1 MLLEIAR
8 EVGLRREAQS
18 QGDVLQRAIGRGEK
32 SCYLVDDALVD
43 DSLGRAIGNAT
54 RDLSQIACTHVEL
67 LSIKGHIGITVVIAL
82 NGGQKLIVKLLAPA
96 VALSIVGRKRLQ
108 L

>member
-32 SCYLVDDALVD
+32 CCYLVDDALVD

-67 LSIKGHIGITVVIAL
+67 LSLKGHIGITVVIAFT
-82 NGGQKLIVKLLAPA
+82 GGQKLIVKLLAPA
-96 VALSIVGRKRLQ
+96 VALSIVGRKCLQ
-108 L
+108 V